1 VQFNKWV
8 LTFQKKLLPPSTSYV
23 PYIIANHLK
32 TLTLVEAAVI
42 TTAKVT
48 YAHVSMHVRIV
59 HTRCDHT
66 TKCSNPIALITNI
79 PSCHLL

>member
-23 PYIIANHLK
+23 PYIIANHLRI
-32 TLTLVEAAVI
+32 LTLVEIAVI

-48 YAHVSMHVRIV
+48 YLYVPIV
-59 HTRCDHT
+59 HTRCDLT
-66 TKCSNPIALITNI
+66 TKCNNPIALITNI
-79 PSCHLL
+79 PACHLL